1 MAPPQPHDGAG
12 ASQHGAGASQHGV
25 GAGSQH
31 GAGAGASQQG
41 AGAGSQQ
48 VGAPL
53 HLAALLA
60 FSFASKPTPL
70 QSASFF
76 A

>member
-1 MAPPQPHDGAG
+1 MVPPQPHDGAG
-12 ASQHGAGASQHGV
+12 ASQHGAGA
-25 GAGSQH
+25 GSQH
-31 GAGAGASQQG
+31 GAGASQHG

-60 FSFASKPTPL
+60 FSFASKPPPL
-70 QSASFF
+70 QPASFF